1 MVTFQV
7 CQPTGWTGLVVAW
20 AVVRSLPV
28 FVVDGPSE
36 FDYLGGTCLPS
47 LAWVAIQV
55 LRYVD
60 TGGWLLCG
68 LRRME

>member
-1 MVTFQV
+1 MA
-7 CQPTGWTGLVVAW
+7 VAW
-20 AVVRSLPV
+20 GGVRALAGFP
-28 FVVDGPSE
+28 DAGPMGA
-36 FDYLGGTCLPS
+36 DYLGGGCLPS

>member
-1 MVTFQV
+1 M
-7 CQPTGWTGLVVAW
+7 GA
-20 AVVRSLPV
+20 
-28 FVVDGPSE
+28 
-36 FDYLGGTCLPS
+36 DYLGGGCLPS